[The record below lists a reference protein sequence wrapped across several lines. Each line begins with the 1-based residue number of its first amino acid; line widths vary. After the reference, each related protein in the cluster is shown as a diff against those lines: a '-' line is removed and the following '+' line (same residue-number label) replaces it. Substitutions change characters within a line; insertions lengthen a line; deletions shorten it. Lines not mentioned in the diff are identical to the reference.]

1 MQALTGHITD
11 IQTAIRAI
19 MEACKQANQNSS
31 ALKDAETDLPTLEQ
45 AFDQLIDVMT
55 RIESDTQSSSDTR
68 SEDITEIGEYALQMQ
83 ETLSATVEKPGLAGQ
98 KQPLSHLTIN
108 IALWIAAHDGRIQT
122 LEPVV
127 DAIAQLA
134 NTTQDPQ
141 QLEQFGG
148 VIEQIIHTVSSVI
161 SQDLEKMNPGRPWRV
176 LLLNHGIVA
185 TRSHNTESMEAAFAL
200 LTSKLPEDATR
211 FFSEGMQQME
221 ALNYPPHV
229 RKVMEKY
236 HREWPV
242 NHSLH

>member
-236 HREWPV
+236 HREWPL
-242 NHSLH
+242 NRSLH

>member
-11 IQTAIRAI
+11 IQTAVRAI

-45 AFDQLIDVMT
+45 AFDQLVDVMT

-236 HREWPV
+236 HREWPL
-242 NHSLH
+242 NRSLH

>member
-45 AFDQLIDVMT
+45 AFDQLVDVMT

-83 ETLSATVEKPGLAGQ
+83 ETLSASVEKLGLAEQ
-98 KQPLSHLTIN
+98 KQPLSYLTIN
-108 IALWIAAHDGRIQT
+108 ITLWITAHDGRIQT

-127 DAIAQLA
+127 DAIAQVA

-242 NHSLH
+242 NRSLH

>member
-1 MQALTGHITD
+1 MQAFTGHITD

-45 AFDQLIDVMT
+45 AFDQLVDVMT

-83 ETLSATVEKPGLAGQ
+83 ETLSATVEKLGLAEQ
-98 KQPLSHLTIN
+98 KQPLSYLTIN
-108 IALWIAAHDGRIQT
+108 ITLWITAHDGRIQT

-127 DAIAQLA
+127 DAIAQVA

-242 NHSLH
+242 NRSLH

>member
-108 IALWIAAHDGRIQT
+108 IALWIADHDGRIQT

>member
-83 ETLSATVEKPGLAGQ
+83 ETLSATVEKLGLTGQ
-98 KQPLSHLTIN
+98 KQPLSYLTIN
-108 IALWIAAHDGRIQT
+108 IALWITAHDGRIQT

-211 FFSEGMQQME
+211 FFSEGMEQMD
-221 ALNYPPHV
+221 ALDYPPQV

-236 HREWPV
+236 HSEWPV
-242 NHSLH
+242 NRSLH

>member
-1 MQALTGHITD
+1 
-11 IQTAIRAI
+11 

-45 AFDQLIDVMT
+45 AFDQLVDVMT

-83 ETLSATVEKPGLAGQ
+83 ETLSATVEKLGLAEQ
-98 KQPLSHLTIN
+98 KQPLSYLTIN
-108 IALWIAAHDGRIQT
+108 ITLWITAHDGRIQT

-127 DAIAQLA
+127 DAIAQVA

-242 NHSLH
+242 NRSLH

>member
-1 MQALTGHITD
+1 MQAFTGHITD

-83 ETLSATVEKPGLAGQ
+83 ETLSATVEKLGLAEQ
-98 KQPLSHLTIN
+98 KQPLSYLTIN
-108 IALWIAAHDGRIQT
+108 ITLWITAHDGRIQT

-127 DAIAQLA
+127 DAIAQVA

-242 NHSLH
+242 NRSLH

>member
-45 AFDQLIDVMT
+45 AFDQLVDVMT

-83 ETLSATVEKPGLAGQ
+83 ETLSATVEKLGLTGQ
-98 KQPLSHLTIN
+98 KQPLSYLTIN
-108 IALWIAAHDGRIQT
+108 ITLWITAHDGRIQT

-127 DAIAQLA
+127 DAIAQVA

-236 HREWPV
+236 HREWPL
-242 NHSLH
+242 NRSLH